1 MRFSTPKKKTSGEN
15 LVPLINVVFLIL
27 IFFLAASIIRPF
39 SDKDIVLAK
48 TDEKTT
54 PPNLKRLIFV
64 GRYGPMLQ
72 QGVVASETDM
82 TDALEAWSKDKDK
95 PVTVVVD
102 HRIAAIKAL
111 KVVELVRKGGF
122 ENINL
127 LTQKARK

>member
-1 MRFSTPKKKTSGEN
+1 MRFSTPKKKIPGEN

-54 PPNLKRLIFV
+54 PPNLNRLIFV
-64 GRYGPMLQ
+64 GPDGPMLQ
-72 QGVVASETDM
+72 QGALASEADM
-82 TDALEAWSKDKDK
+82 TNALDAWSGDKDK
-95 PVTVVVD
+95 PVTVVSD
-102 HRIAAIKAL
+102 HRIAAIEAL
-111 KVVELVRKGGF
+111 KVVEVVRQSGF

>member
-1 MRFSTPKKKTSGEN
+1 MKFSTPKKKASGEN

-64 GRYGPMLQ
+64 GPDGPMLQ
-72 QGVVASETDM
+72 QGVLASETDM
-82 TDALEAWSKDKDK
+82 TEALEAWSKDKGK
-95 PVTVVVD
+95 PVTIVSD
-102 HRIAAIKAL
+102 HRIAAIEAL
-111 KVVELVRKGGF
+111 KVVEVVRQSGF
-122 ENINL
+122 ETINL